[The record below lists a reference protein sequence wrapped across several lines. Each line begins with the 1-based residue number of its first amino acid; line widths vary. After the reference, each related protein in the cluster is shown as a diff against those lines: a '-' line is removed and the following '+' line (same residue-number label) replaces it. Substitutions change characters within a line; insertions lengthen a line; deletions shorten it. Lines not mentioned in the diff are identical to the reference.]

1 MILKEVIILSEK
13 GDFLRDLKEGE
24 SFSLIMDFLI
34 GSLEHETHR
43 KKIKSIF
50 NILFFITINLYFFI

>member
-24 SFSLIMDFLI
+24 SFSLIMDLV
-34 GSLEHETHR
+34 SLKTLTKEIFSFQF
-43 KKIKSIF
+43 KKLWLKK
-50 NILFFITINLYFFI
+50 LLDCTLKRL